1 MGMKLYRE
9 LGLRRPVMI
18 CGWAGIGKVGLVA
31 INTMRRLVRTELL
44 GEIEPRGFFEPL
56 RAVIVS
62 GLIEDMRFPATRF
75 YGLQGRATD
84 AVFLVGEQQP
94 GNPEK
99 TYEMAGAVLDM
110 AERLGCRR
118 IYTAGAGVTT
128 IHHTAKPKVW
138 AVPNNP
144 SLIPEI
150 REYRNTILMSEIGGR
165 EGEGAITGLNGLL
178 LGVAKTRDME
188 AICLMGE
195 IPYYLQGAPWPY
207 PKASISILEV
217 LSEILGLPVDLHEL
231 HETAG
236 KVEANINEVLEAL
249 STAEELPEQVREEM
263 EHLRYPPPSDLGP
276 ITEAEQAD
284 IMEHIDELFEGNAGH
299 QS

>member
-1 MGMKLYRE
+1 MSAKLYKE
-9 LGLRRPVMI
+9 FGLRQPVMV

-31 INTMRRLVRTELL
+31 INTMRRLVRAELL
-44 GEIEPRGFFEPL
+44 GEIEPQRFFNPL
-56 RAVIVS
+56 RVVIVS

-75 YGLQGRATD
+75 YGLRGRTRD

-94 GNPEK
+94 GDPEK
-99 TYEMAGAVLDM
+99 TYEMAVEVLDV

-128 IHHTAKPKVW
+128 IHHMAKPKVW
-138 AVPNNP
+138 AVPNSP

-150 REYRNTILMSEIGGR
+150 REYGNTILMSEIGGR

-178 LGVAKTRDME
+178 LGVAKSRDME
-188 AICLMGE
+188 AVCLMGE
-195 IPYYLQGAPWPY
+195 VPYYLQGAPWPY
-207 PKASISILEV
+207 PKASISVLEV
-217 LSEILGLPVDLHEL
+217 LSEILGTPVDLREL

-236 KVEANINEVLEAL
+236 KVEANINQVLEAL

-263 EHLRYPPPSDLGP
+263 EHLRYPPRSDLGP

-284 IMEHIDELFEGNAGH
+284 ILEHIDELFKGNADNE
-299 QS
+299 S